1 MVNGNCADRFRASEH
16 ILVVICMKS
25 GAVNTFSRYNMK
37 SVIEIKGN
45 PDADPM
51 FWSGESVAI
60 IDHSGEKIDQSN
72 LFIT

>member
-1 MVNGNCADRFRASEH
+1 
-16 ILVVICMKS
+16 MKS
-25 GAVNTFSRYNMK
+25 GAVNAFSRYNMK

-45 PDADPM
+45 PDAAPM